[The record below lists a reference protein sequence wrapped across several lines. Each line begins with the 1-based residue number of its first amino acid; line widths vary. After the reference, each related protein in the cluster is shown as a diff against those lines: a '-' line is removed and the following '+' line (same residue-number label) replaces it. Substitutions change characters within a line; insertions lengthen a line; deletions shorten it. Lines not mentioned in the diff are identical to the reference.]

1 MTEAHINPLT
11 LKAARK
17 RAGLDVAGLAEKLT
31 VAHAADKVRA
41 WEAGTA
47 RPTFPQ
53 ARTLASVLRVPFAAL
68 FLEPG
73 TLGSQDLPDLRTTGG
88 RGRAFSVDLCEVYR
102 DALRKQ
108 AWVREVREH
117 EGVSKVV
124 FVGAW
129 RRATPAHGARAIE
142 RLLGL
147 SDGDRAQCAT
157 PDEFLRLLVRR
168 AEDAGILVLRS
179 ATVGSNNHR
188 PLDVEEF
195 RGFAIADD
203 VAPLVF
209 VNTADAKAAQVFTLI
224 HEIAHLWRAETGI
237 SQPSL
242 EMARALAT
250 DAEAFC
256 DAVAAEL
263 LVPQKQLEAQWNTNG
278 DLSNNCDELRRRFK
292 VSGMV
297 IARRAFDLGLVKKTE
312 YRAFMAEQMR
322 LARAKARG
330 TGGPE
335 FTTMVRLKNGS
346 VVTDMVTRA
355 VRGGELLWREA
366 SQLLGVT
373 PRIVAQLV
381 EQQSGST

>member
-1 MTEAHINPLT
+1 MTEAHINPST

-17 RAGLDVAGLAEKLT
+17 RAGLDVDGLAAKLSVT
-31 VAHAADKVRA
+31 HAADKVRA
-41 WEAGTA
+41 WEAGSA

-53 ARTLASVLRVPFAAL
+53 ARTLAAVLHVPFAAL
-68 FLEPG
+68 FLEPT

-88 RGRAFSVDLCEVYR
+88 RARSFSVDLCEVYR

-108 AWVREVREH
+108 AWVREVRER
-117 EGVSKVV
+117 EGFGAIE
-124 FVGAW
+124 FVGAC
-129 RRATPAHGARAIE
+129 RNGSPAQGARAIE
-142 RLLGL
+142 KLLAL
-147 SDGDRAQCAT
+147 SESDRAQCAT
-157 PDEFLRLLVRR
+157 PDDFLRLLARR

-188 PLDVEEF
+188 PLDVDEF
-195 RGFAIADD
+195 RGFAVADN
-203 VAPLVF
+203 VAPLIF

-242 EMARALAT
+242 EVVRALDK

-256 DAVAAEL
+256 DEVAAEF
-263 LVPQKQLEAQWNTNG
+263 LVPKKQLEAQW
-278 DLSNNCDELRRRFK
+278 SAASFAENCDHLRRRFK

-297 IARRAFDLGLVKKTE
+297 IARRAFDLELVGKTE
-312 YRAFMAEQMR
+312 YRAFMSEQMK

-330 TGGPE
+330 TGGSE